1 LIKISTKLP
10 DVWILKPKVYKDFR
24 GNYLAVNKRDEYDEL
39 VDDCTYSNGIKI
51 PLYKRISWVESC
63 IVTSQKHVFRGIH
76 YSPNCW
82 KIYQCLQGSIYYVF
96 VNCDEKDKEFG
107 RVEYF
112 HLEPYEQILKH
123 PRYGAGLFS
132 LEDNTILFYQQSQ
145 YYDYNNPDQKTF
157 KWNDPRFKIYLPY
170 ESVLSERD
178 KLGHYINSQHCDDIF
193 RQRKALD

>member
-24 GNYLAVNKRDEYDEL
+24 GNYLAVNKRDEYDKL
-39 VDDCTYSNGIKI
+39 IYDYSNLKPNEMAVFNDPKHGIQF
-51 PLYKRISWVESC
+51 VESC

-82 KIYQCLQGSIYYVF
+82 KIYQCLQGAIYYVF

-145 YYDYNNPDQKTF
+145 YYDYKNPDQKTF

-170 ESVLSERD
+170 TPVLSERD
-178 KLGHYINSQHCDDIF
+178 FQGRYLK
-193 RQRKALD
+193 

>member
-1 LIKISTKLP
+1 LIKIETKLR
-10 DVWILKPKVYKDFR
+10 DIFILKPEVFKDFR
-24 GNYLAVNKRDEYDEL
+24 GDYLAVNTRKEYDNL
-39 VDDCTYSNGIKI
+39 IYNRII
-51 PLYKRISWVESC
+51 PNSGDKTPINEWVTWVESC
-63 IVTSQKHVFRGIH
+63 AVTSRKHVFRGIH

-82 KIYQCLQGSIYYVF
+82 KIYQCLAGSIYYVF

-145 YYDYNNPDQKTF
+145 YYDYQNPDQKTF

-170 ESVLSERD
+170 TPVLSERD
-178 KLGHYINSQHCDDIF
+178 FQGRYI
-193 RQRKALD
+193 K